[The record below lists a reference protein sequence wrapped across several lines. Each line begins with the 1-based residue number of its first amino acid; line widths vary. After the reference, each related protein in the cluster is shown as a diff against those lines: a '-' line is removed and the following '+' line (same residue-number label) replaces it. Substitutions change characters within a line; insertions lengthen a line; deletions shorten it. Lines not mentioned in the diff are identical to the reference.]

1 MSWESNVLFC
11 HLGLRHLR
19 DIKED
24 MSGRHLGEK
33 EWVEVVKGWHKGES
47 RQHRRGGTQRP
58 GGWSQ
63 KGVTRFRNMVSG
75 VLDITLVEWAG
86 RSQIRRVWKGNGKKV
101 RKETIILRTLS
112 IKRNRKLGLWFG
124 ERCYVKGMVQATNQ
138 PTVWHG
144 EFYSIPCGDW
154 PIMEKNLKKNR
165 YIYSV

>member
-11 HLGLRHLR
+11 HLGLWHLQ

-24 MSGRHLGEK
+24 MLGRHLGEK
-33 EWVEVVKGWHKGES
+33 EWVEVVKGWRRGYS
-47 RQHRRGGTQRP
+47 RQHSRSSTQGP

-63 KGVTRFRNMVSG
+63 KRVTRFSNMVSG
-75 VLDITLVEWAG
+75 VLDITLVEWSG
-86 RSQIRRVWKGNGKKV
+86 WSQIRKVWKGNGKKV
-101 RKETIILRTLS
+101 RKETIILRPLY

-124 ERCYVKGMVQATNQ
+124 ERCWVKGMVQATNQ
-138 PTVWHG
+138 PTVKHG

-154 PIMEKNLKKNR
+154 PITEKNLKKNR